1 MFYLVSIKDTIRIH
15 PSSFG
20 KDIKEEAKEI
30 IRMEYEDIVLKDIGY
45 VITVT
50 DIMDIDLG
58 KLLPKEE
65 GMFSRCTFELLVYR
79 PEMNEVVEGKVVEVV
94 DFGVFVRLGPTDGLC
109 HVSQV
114 TDDFISYN
122 SKGGILEGKDTGRT
136 MMANDLVRARIVA
149 ISPAS
154 RSKAGKLGLTMR
166 RPFLGKLDWV
176 KEDLAGGPARDK
188 GKKKEGEAAAAEKP
202 AGGKRKGK

>member
-1 MFYLVSIKDTIRIH
+1 MYYLVTIKDTIRIH

-30 IRMEYEDIVLKDIGY
+30 IRMDYEDLVLKDIGY

-50 DIMDIDLG
+50 DIVDIDLG

-79 PEMNEVVEGKVVEVV
+79 PEMNEVVEGRVVEVV

-114 TDDFISYN
+114 TDDFINFNARQS
-122 SKGGILEGKDTGRT
+122 ILEGKDTGRT
-136 MMANDLVRARIVA
+136 MQATDLVRARIVA
-149 ISPAS
+149 ISPAN

-188 GKKKEGEAAAAEKP
+188 LKKKEAPAPPEKP
-202 AGGKRKGK
+202 AGGKKKGR

>member
-1 MFYLVSIKDTIRIH
+1 MFYLVSIKDTIRIL

-30 IRMEYEDIVLKDIGY
+30 IRMEYEDLVLKDIGY

-50 DIMDIDLG
+50 DILDIDLG

-65 GMFSRCTFELLVYR
+65 GMFSRCTFELLVFR

-122 SKGGILEGKDTGRT
+122 SKQGILEGKDTGRT

-176 KEDLAGGPARDK
+176 KEDLAGGPARDR
-188 GKKKEGEAAAAEKP
+188 GKKKEGEPAERQQ
-202 AGGKRKGK
+202 GGKRRGR

>member
-1 MFYLVSIKDTIRIH
+1 MSIKDTIRLH
-15 PSSFG
+15 PSSLG
-20 KDIKEEAKEI
+20 KDVKEEAREI
-30 IRMEYEDIVLKDIGY
+30 IKTEYEDLVLKDIGY
-45 VITVT
+45 VVTVT
-50 DIMDIDLG
+50 DVLNVDLG
-58 KLLPKEE
+58 KMLPKEE
-65 GMFSRCTFELLVYR
+65 GIFTRCTFELLVYR

-114 TDDFISYN
+114 TDDFINYN
-122 SKGGILEGKDTGRT
+122 QKMGVLEGKETKRI
-136 MMANDLVRARIVA
+136 MQANDLVRARIVA

-154 RSKAGKLGLTMR
+154 RSKAGKLGLSMR

-188 GKKKEGEAAAAEKP
+188 AKKKEAPAPEKP
-202 AGGKRKGK
+202 SGGKRRGR

>member
-1 MFYLVSIKDTIRIH
+1 MFYLVSIRDTIRIL

-30 IRMEYEDIVLKDIGY
+30 IRMEYEDLVLKDIGY

-50 DIMDIDLG
+50 DIVDIDLG

-122 SKGGILEGKDTGRT
+122 SKMGILEGKDTGRT
-136 MMANDLVRARIVA
+136 MTANDLVRARIVA

-188 GKKKEGEAAAAEKP
+188 GKKKEGEPAQEKQS
-202 AGGKRKGK
+202 GGKRRGR

>member
-1 MFYLVSIKDTIRIH
+1 MFYLVSIRDTIRIH

-30 IRMEYEDIVLKDIGY
+30 IRMEYEDLVLKDIGY

-50 DIMDIDLG
+50 EIVDIDLG

-114 TDDFISYN
+114 TDDFISYDA
-122 SKGGILEGKDTGRT
+122 KQGILVGKDTGRT
-136 MMANDLVRARIVA
+136 MQASDLVRARIVA

-166 RPFLGKLDWV
+166 RPFLGRLDWV
-176 KEDLAGGPARDK
+176 TEDLKGGPARDK
-188 GKKKEGEAAAAEKP
+188 GKKKEGEYAPEKP
-202 AGGKRKGK
+202 AGGKRKGR